1 MSIKLTTLDNGLRV
15 ITDTVPAVESIA
27 VGFWA
32 DVGARHEV
40 AAENGVAHM
49 VEHMMFKGTPTRDAA
64 QIAEQIENVGG
75 QMNAYTSREI
85 TSYHVHLLKEDT
97 DLALDVLSDII
108 QNPTMPDDEIERERG
123 VILQEIGMSLDT
135 PDDLVF
141 DQYQETAYKGQALG
155 APILGTSD
163 IISNMSRDTLMAHV
177 ERFYTPQRLVLAAS
191 GNLDHDYIVSKA
203 EALLGNLPVN
213 EGRDAAK
220 AEYSGGE
227 IRVSKDLEQSHII
240 LGFDGLSRH
249 DDDFYAVMVM
259 GTALGGGMS
268 TRLFQEIR
276 EKRGLVYTVFAHH
289 SPYQDAGQMLIYAG
303 TGPEK
308 LPELIPVLCDEIMA
322 IQNNITAEE
331 FARAKAQIKADM
343 VMGQE
348 SMMRRTNQMG
358 KHLIHYGE
366 VPDLQQKLA
375 KLDSLTIEDLQRAAK
390 RVFSTKPTLAGLGP
404 LGQLESYDKI
414 SERLAA

>member
-108 QNPTMPDDEIERERG
+108 QNPTMPDDEVERERG

-141 DQYQETAYKGQALG
+141 DQ
-155 APILGTSD
+155 
-163 IISNMSRDTLMAHV
+163 
-177 ERFYTPQRLVLAAS
+177 
-191 GNLDHDYIVSKA
+191 
-203 EALLGNLPVN
+203 
-213 EGRDAAK
+213 
-220 AEYSGGE
+220 
-227 IRVSKDLEQSHII
+227 
-240 LGFDGLSRH
+240 
-249 DDDFYAVMVM
+249 
-259 GTALGGGMS
+259 
-268 TRLFQEIR
+268 
-276 EKRGLVYTVFAHH
+276 
-289 SPYQDAGQMLIYAG
+289 
-303 TGPEK
+303 
-308 LPELIPVLCDEIMA
+308 
-322 IQNNITAEE
+322 
-331 FARAKAQIKADM
+331 
-343 VMGQE
+343 
-348 SMMRRTNQMG
+348 
-358 KHLIHYGE
+358 
-366 VPDLQQKLA
+366 
-375 KLDSLTIEDLQRAAK
+375 
-390 RVFSTKPTLAGLGP
+390 
-404 LGQLESYDKI
+404 
-414 SERLAA
+414 